1 MARLRFVLCCILFV
15 FAAPSFAKEPLPK
28 PAGVGIG
35 FGGVQ
40 YLHRWSKGGQNEFTP
55 AGQEDLGKWR
65 DMVTLNV
72 HAKVRTGD
80 QLAGLANAVLGNYQ
94 GAGGRIVRT
103 DSKPRTPQKEAE
115 HLIVALLSAP
125 GVLEAAFA
133 RVVMV
138 DGQGMVVVYSHRAY
152 GPQAGATIGKWL
164 EANGQ
169 KVETQ
174 LMGWNGYMHPAPLAK
189 LPQSAM

>member
-1 MARLRFVLCCILFV
+1 MARLRFVLCCLSLLLI
-15 FAAPSFAKEPLPK
+15 APAFAKEPLPP
-28 PAGVGIG
+28 PASVSL
-35 FGGVQ
+35 GGVQ
-40 YLHRWSKGGQNEFTP
+40 YLHRWSRAGQNEFTP
-55 AGQEDLGKWR
+55 AGQEDLKKWR
-65 DMVTLNV
+65 DMVTLNL
-72 HAKVRTGD
+72 HAKVRTGE
-80 QLAGLANAVLGNYQ
+80 QLAGLANGVLGNYQ

-125 GVLEAAFA
+125 GVIEAAFA
-133 RVVMV
+133 RVVLV

-174 LMGWNGYMHPAPLAK
+174 LMAWNGYTRPAQLAR
-189 LPQSAM
+189 LPQAAK

>member
-1 MARLRFVLCCILFV
+1 LLFV
-15 FAAPSFAKEPLPK
+15 FVAPSFSKEPLPR
-28 PAGVGIG
+28 PAGAGFG

-40 YLHRWSKGGQNEFTP
+40 YLHRWSKSGLNEFTP

-133 RVVMV
+133 RVVLV
-138 DGQGMVVVYSHRAY
+138 DGQGMVLVYSHRAY
-152 GPQAGATIGKWL
+152 GAQSGATMGKWL

-174 LMGWNGYMHPAPLAK
+174 LMAWNGYSRPAQLAR
-189 LPQSAM
+189 LPQSAK